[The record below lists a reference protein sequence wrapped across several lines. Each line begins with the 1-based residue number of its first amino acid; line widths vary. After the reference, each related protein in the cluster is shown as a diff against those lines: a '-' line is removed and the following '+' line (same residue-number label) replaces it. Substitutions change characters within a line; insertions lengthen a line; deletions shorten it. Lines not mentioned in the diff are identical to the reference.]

1 MKLTMR
7 GYGMAVKR
15 MRMLEVS
22 VSKMKALTVKMKTV
36 TLSSN
41 GG

>member
-7 GYGMAVKR
+7 GYGMEVKR

-22 VSKMKALTVKMKTV
+22 ASKMKALILKIKTV
-36 TLSSN
+36 TPSSN
-41 GG
+41 SG